1 MTLEALMKKG
11 LTEEQAKLV
20 LQLHKE
26 AIDGNYVPK
35 ATFDAE
41 REKVKDANNTIAD
54 RDKQITELGK
64 FKGTAEELQKKV
76 DDLTAENDKAKKE
89 YEDKLKDMETNSAI
103 RSAIADQ
110 VHNVD
115 DIMPRIDKTKLTI
128 TDGKVTAGLVE
139 QVDAVKKS
147 HPHYFKESAGN
158 NSNNNNNG
166 FPGGWHPFGQSPA
179 EGNNSGGT
187 DTAIEFGKSLAK
199 AQSQGIASTQK
210 AADIYFK

>member
-35 ATFDAE
+35 ATFEAE
-41 REKVKDANNTIAD
+41 RTKVKDANDTIAD
-54 RDKQITELGK
+54 RDKQIAELRN

-76 DDLTAENDKAKKE
+76 DDLTADNEKAKKE
-89 YEDKLKDMETNSAI
+89 YEAKLAEMETDNAI
-103 RSAIADQ
+103 RSAIAEQ

-128 TDGKVTAGLVE
+128 ADGKVTAGLVE
-139 QVDAVKKS
+139 QVEAVKKT
-147 HPHYFKESAGN
+147 HPHYFKEVKTE
-158 NSNNNNNG
+158 NNNNG
-166 FPGGWHPFGQSPA
+166 LPSGWHLFGNSPE

-187 DTAIEFGKSLAK
+187 DSAIEFGKSLAK
-199 AQSQGIASTQK
+199 AQAQGIASTQK

>member
-11 LTEEQAKLV
+11 LTEEHAKLV
-20 LQLHKE
+20 LALHKE

-41 REKVKDANNTIAD
+41 RDKLKTANETIAD
-54 RDKQITELGK
+54 RDKQIKELGA
-64 FKGTAEELQKKV
+64 FKGTAEELQKTV
-76 DDLTAENDKAKKE
+76 DDLTAQNEKDKKDYEAKLTE
-89 YEDKLKDMETNSAI
+89 METNNAI
-103 RSAIADQ
+103 RSVIADQ

-128 TDGKVTAGLVE
+128 VDGKVTAGLVE
-139 QVDAVKKS
+139 QVDAVKKT
-147 HPHYFKESAGN
+147 HPHYFKESGTN
-158 NSNNNNNG
+158 NSNNNG

-179 EGNNSGGT
+179 EGNNNNGT
-187 DTAIEFGKSLAK
+187 DSAAEFGKNLAK
-199 AQSQGIASTQK
+199 AQSQGIASIQK

>member
-20 LQLHKE
+20 MSLHQE

-35 ATFDAE
+35 ATFEAE
-41 REKVKDANNTIAD
+41 RTKVKDANATIAD
-54 RDKQITELGK
+54 RDKQIVELGK

-76 DDLTAENDKAKKE
+76 KTLTADNEKAKTE
-89 YEDKLKDMETNSAI
+89 YENKLKEMETDNAI
-103 RSAIADQ
+103 RSAIAGQ
-110 VHNVD
+110 VHNAD

-139 QVDAVKKS
+139 QMDAIKKT
-147 HPHYFKESAGN
+147 HAHYFKENKVDEGDN
-158 NSNNNNNG
+158 GG
-166 FPGGWHPFGQSPA
+166 FPKGWRLFGQSPE

-187 DTAIEFGKSLAK
+187 DSATEFGKNLAK

>member
-1 MTLEALMKKG
+1 MTLEALIKKG

-35 ATFDAE
+35 ATFEAE
-41 REKVKDANNTIAD
+41 RTKVKDANDIIAD
-54 RDKQITELGK
+54 RDKQIVELGK

-76 DDLTAENDKAKKE
+76 ETLTADNEKAKTE
-89 YEDKLKDMETNSAI
+89 YENKLKEMETDNAI

-115 DIMPRIDKTKLTI
+115 DIMPRIDRTKLTI
-128 TDGKVTAGLVE
+128 SDGKITAGLVE

-147 HPHYFKESAGN
+147 HPHYFKADKGSEGN
-158 NSNNNNNG
+158 NGG

-179 EGNNSGGT
+179 ESNNSGGT
-187 DTAIEFGKSLAK
+187 DSASEFGKNLAK

>member
-35 ATFDAE
+35 ATFEAE
-41 REKVKDANNTIAD
+41 REKVKTANETIAD
-54 RDKQITELGK
+54 RDKQIKELGA

-76 DDLTAENDKAKKE
+76 DDLTADNEKAKKE
-89 YEDKLKDMETNSAI
+89 YETKLAEMEIDNAI
-103 RSAIADQ
+103 RSAVAEQ

-128 TDGKVTAGLVE
+128 ADGKVTAGLVE
-139 QVDAVKKS
+139 QVEAVKKT
-147 HPHYFKESAGN
+147 HPHYFKEVKTE
-158 NSNNNNNG
+158 NNNNNG
-166 FPGGWHPFGQSPA
+166 LPGGWHLFGNSPE

-187 DTAIEFGKSLAK
+187 DSAIEFGKSLAK
-199 AQSQGIASTQK
+199 AQAQGIASTQK

>member
-41 REKVKDANNTIAD
+41 REKVKTANETIAD
-54 RDKQITELGK
+54 RDKQIKELGA

-76 DDLTAENDKAKKE
+76 DDLTADNETAKKE
-89 YEDKLKDMETNSAI
+89 YEEKLKTMETDNAI
-103 RSAIADQ
+103 RSVIANQ

-139 QVDAVKKS
+139 QVDAIKKS
-147 HPHYFKESAGN
+147 HPHYFKEVKTDD
-158 NSNNNNNG
+158 NNNG
-166 FPGGWHPFGQSPA
+166 GFPNGWHPFGKSPE

-187 DTAIEFGKSLAK
+187 DSATEFGKSLAK

>member
-11 LTEEQAKLV
+11 LSEEHAKLV

-41 REKVKDANNTIAD
+41 RDKVKTANETIAD
-54 RDKQITELGK
+54 RDKQIKELGA

-76 DDLTAENDKAKKE
+76 DNLTAENDKAKKE
-89 YEDKLKDMETNSAI
+89 YEDKLKDMETNTAI

-139 QVDAVKKS
+139 QMEAVKKS
-147 HPHYFKESAGN
+147 HPHYFKADKSSEGN
-158 NSNNNNNG
+158 NGG

-179 EGNNSGGT
+179 EGNNSNGT
-187 DTAIEFGKSLAK
+187 DTATEFGKYLAK
-199 AQSQGIASTQK
+199 SQSQGIASTQK